1 MRIKFHPNL
10 LIILLLS
17 IFACTLEEKTFDN
30 PVDIYA
36 DETPDPPYLSFFPR
50 AQTTSVTAVC
60 SLGAYIVFDSIETH
74 PFAGVHLNIE
84 FDASILEIDTLLPG
98 WIGPGSMT
106 DSNQTTPLFTYTLNE
121 GTLDIFTYYL
131 DTEETSIDSL
141 THVAEIL
148 FNPLQTGITEVQY
161 DTTQCEVIQTDDTI
175 IQIQGTGSAEITV
188 Q

>member
-1 MRIKFHPNL
+1 M
-10 LIILLLS
+10 
-17 IFACTLEEKTFDN
+17 
-30 PVDIYA
+30 
-36 DETPDPPYLSFFPR
+36 
-50 AQTTSVTAVC
+50 
-60 SLGAYIVFDSIETH
+60 
-74 PFAGVHLNIE
+74 
-84 FDASILEIDTLLPG
+84 LPG

-161 DTTQCEVIQTDDTI
+161 DTTQCEVIQTDDTV
-175 IQIQGTGSAEITV
+175 IQIQGTRSAEITV